1 MAAGCILSRAGEPKM
16 EIPDRII
23 LRMGQSE
30 PGGSLVNDSTAGI
43 TAKAAREARWQD
55 FVAGCADR
63 DHSALAVLYD
73 RVLGDPADAEEVSI
87 DVYHQVWRT
96 APSYDG
102 SRGSVAAWLV
112 TLARSRAI
120 DRLRSRAA
128 RARSEEPILP
138 HIVARDASPGPD
150 ETTVASQRR
159 ALVQA
164 ALAALSPD
172 QREAIELAFFSG
184 FTHSELADRLGQPL
198 GTVKTRIRSAMIR
211 LREQLGEYSR

>member
-1 MAAGCILSRAGEPKM
+1 M

-30 PGGSLVNDSTAGI
+30 PGGSPVNDSTAG
-43 TAKAAREARWQD
+43 TAAKAAHEARWRE
-55 FVAGCADR
+55 FVARCADR

-73 RVLGDPADAEEVSI
+73 ESVSLVYRVALRVLGDPADAEEVSI

-96 APSYDG
+96 APSYNG

-120 DRLRSRAA
+120 DRVRSRAA
-128 RARSEEPILP
+128 RTRSEEPIRP
-138 HIVARDASPGPD
+138 HIDARAATPGPE
-150 ETTVASQRR
+150 ETSVASQRR
-159 ALVQA
+159 ARVQV